1 MIAGFAQ
8 ALRHNLSSL
17 KRFCRRRP
25 SAYVRGG
32 RVHAVPTQRGVVN
45 GGNTNL
51 THNSSTCRSST
62 CQYTKI
68 IILLRE
74 LFLTRDA
81 FDVLLTHRLLLLLV
95 LQGGVRLRLEGT
107 RSYSHAAGS
116 SLPAKQVAPPKKE
129 YRQHH
134 ASLSPRPW
142 PPTRQGG
149 GSAKRGSP

>member
-1 MIAGFAQ
+1 M
-8 ALRHNLSSL
+8 
-17 KRFCRRRP
+17 K
-25 SAYVRGG
+25 GG

-45 GGNTNL
+45 GNTNL

-116 SLPAKQVAPPKKE
+116 SLPSKQVAPPKKE
-129 YRQHH
+129 YRQHY
-134 ASLSPRPW
+134 ASWSSRPW

-149 GSAKRGSP
+149 GSAKRGSPQLTERDSFMVRRGEETSVANNSCREVKK